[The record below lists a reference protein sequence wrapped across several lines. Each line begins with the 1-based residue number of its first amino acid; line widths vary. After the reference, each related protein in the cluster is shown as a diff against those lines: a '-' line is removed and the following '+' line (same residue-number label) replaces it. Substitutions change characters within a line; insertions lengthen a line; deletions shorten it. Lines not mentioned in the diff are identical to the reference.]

1 MFEADNIRDWRD
13 HDHGRGLG
21 AGRALPQAD
30 QAGRRL
36 RPGGTGNALNP
47 VQDRA
52 LWKLKKPPRRSA
64 GRGRILYTVEKP
76 AAVLGLVSSCFSVS
90 EVAAVSARR

>member
-1 MFEADNIRDWRD
+1 MFEADNIGDWRD
-13 HDHGRGLG
+13 HDHGRGPG

-52 LWKLKKPPRRSA
+52 LLEIEETAPRA
-64 GRGRILYTVEKP
+64 G
-76 AAVLGLVSSCFSVS
+76 GL
-90 EVAAVSARR
+90 R